1 MFVIPT
7 IAALLLFVYFRPHE
21 IFETLKPLTFNL
33 IAGLLVWGY
42 AMDVRMGFVRLR
54 STALLWLGTAFLAF
68 CLLSHAVKASPSIGV
83 AIPTSGCLAPYFS
96 PGLART
102 TQLQSHRGDR
112 RRSSRHHLGDSQH
125 RRTSG
130 PVPVD
135 LHQVLPSPQ
144 NRVSPT
150 AARAQTRRNQSN
162 VVWEGPRTSGTSVN
176 IPAWPTRTRSKDEFA
191 IEAFFEDPNELA
203 WAVCMGAPLAF
214 ALYGRKRSVLR
225 FLTLVAML
233 MLGAVCVIKT
243 QSRSGQLTF
252 AAMLGVYFVRR
263 YKWRGA
269 IAALIAAAPVMLL
282 GGRSGES
289 ASESTEERLECWKQ
303 GFKMWQSDPFL
314 GVGHAQF
321 TEHHYL
327 TAHSSLVLTLAEL
340 GPIGF
345 FLFTA
350 VVYVAF
356 KITLRAQIQYAG
368 SDHAAVAQTWSTA
381 VLASLTGTVVSAAFL
396 SIPYHPILWID
407 MGLAGALYAAIRNHD
422 PDFHVR
428 FGWRDFALVLV
439 GDIVIV
445 SSLKVYLV
453 LH

>member
-7 IAALLLFVYFRPHE
+7 LAALLLFVYFRPHE

-33 IAGLLVWGY
+33 IAVLVAWGY
-42 AMDVRMGFVRLR
+42 AMDARLGFVRLR
-54 STALLWLGTAFLAF
+54 TTALLWLGSAFLAF
-68 CLLSHAVKASPSIGV
+68 CVFSHAVKASPSIGT
-83 AIPTSGCLAPYFS
+83 AIPVLGASLLIFLLVSLGLPTVLLAITLVIASIGVHQALSPLTCLRYSPVTKSSVSDGRPCADSAEPEECRVGGDPDVRYQCEHSGVFDTYS
-96 PGLART
+96 IQGRVRYRGI
-102 TQLQSHRGDR
+102 LQ
-112 RRSSRHHLGDSQH
+112 
-125 RRTSG
+125 
-130 PVPVD
+130 
-135 LHQVLPSPQ
+135 
-144 NRVSPT
+144 
-150 AARAQTRRNQSN
+150 
-162 VVWEGPRTSGTSVN
+162 
-176 IPAWPTRTRSKDEFA
+176 
-191 IEAFFEDPNELA
+191 DPNELA

-214 ALYGRKRSVLR
+214 ALYGRKRSTLR

-233 MLGAVCVIKT
+233 VLGAVCVIKT

-263 YKWRGA
+263 FKWRGA
-269 IAALIAAAPVMLL
+269 IAALIVAAPVMLL

-289 ASESTEERLECWKQ
+289 ATESTEERLECWKQ
-303 GFKMWQSDPFL
+303 GFQMWQSDPFL

-356 KITLRAQIQYAG
+356 KIALRAQIEYAG

-381 VLASLTGTVVSAAFL
+381 LLASLTGTVVSAFFL

-422 PDFHVR
+422 PNFHVR

-439 GDIVIV
+439 GDIGIV
-445 SSLKVYLV
+445 SSLKVYLA